1 MSAASWRDAQS
12 ELEALRKAY
21 DPQAGTMRVAV
32 QFSAGADVLG
42 MKGRGAIARRPP
54 EDLRMILLGPG
65 GMTAFDL
72 LLRRDHFRL
81 EIPSKQRVWRGDSTT
96 SPEELRGLPVSF
108 LRWWLLRPLSGRLL
122 SVHEAPGGKVFVL
135 REEDG
140 TVRVQQRA
148 EGLRMDRRSP
158 SGTERMQVSG
168 PGCADAHYEHV
179 EGKVRVRVRCEALVG
194 GAEGLEER
202 MFE

>member
-1 MSAASWRDAQS
+1 MSAASWREAKS
-12 ELEALRKAY
+12 ELEALKKAY
-21 DPQAGTMRVAV
+21 EPEPGTMRVAV
-32 QFSAGADVLG
+32 RFSAGTEVLG
-42 MKGRGAIARRPP
+42 MNGRGAIARRPP

-65 GMTAFDL
+65 GFTAFDL
-72 LLRRDHFRL
+72 LVRGDHFRL

-96 SPEELRGLPVSF
+96 PPKELRGLPMSF

-122 SVHEAPGGKVFVL
+122 SAHDVPEGKVFVL

-148 EGLRMDRRSP
+148 EGLRMNRKSP

-168 PGCADAHYEHV
+168 PGCADALYEHV
-179 EGKVRVRVRCEALVG
+179 EGKVRVRVRCEAWVG